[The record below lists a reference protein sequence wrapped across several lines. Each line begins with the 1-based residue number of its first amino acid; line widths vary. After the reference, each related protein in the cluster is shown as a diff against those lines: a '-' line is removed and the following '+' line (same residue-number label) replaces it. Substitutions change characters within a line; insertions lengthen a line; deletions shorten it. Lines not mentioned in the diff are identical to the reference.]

1 MPRGTT
7 TVVTDPHE
15 IANVLG
21 LEGIRFM
28 FESAKYG
35 PLSMYV
41 MASSCVPATDMATN
55 GAVLHGYDLFPLK
68 SDPWVLGLAEVMNFP
83 GVVARRR
90 RGAREDRRLPGPGDR
105 RSCAAPDGAPPAGVR
120 GGGHRRRTTSR
131 RRAEEALEKLRLGM
145 MVFIREGTV
154 ARDLDALLPLV
165 NAGTQ
170 HRFCF
175 CTDDCQPAD
184 LVERGGID
192 HMVRRSIAAGLD
204 PIQAIRLATWNAA
217 QHFRLHNR
225 GAITPGRRA
234 DLVVF
239 DDLQAPVARLVFRNG
254 QLVAQDGRMVVEP
267 RPQSRMLRGTM
278 NVAWDSVDFRI
289 PAEGRRARVIGAT
302 DTARDAGT
310 RRRRRRSPTATPW
323 PTRRAICSRWPSSSG
338 TWHPAPWGGVSSQ
351 GIGLQRGALAS
362 SVAHDHH
369 NLVVIG
375 ADDAS
380 MMTAARRVAA
390 LHGGMVVAVGDR
402 VLAEVPLP
410 LGGLMSQEPVET
422 VHRQVTA
429 AVAAAR
435 SPGLAA
441 ARPVHDDGIP
451 GAGGDP
457 GAEADGPG
465 AGGRREVRT
474 RAPVGGLGQMQKGPG
489 PLLGRGG
496 RMSDEQGRSG
506 LTAAERHALE
516 ERAAWSAV
524 SAAFGSLG
532 RAFVCVDGDF
542 RIIHGSYVLERGVR
556 PRGVG
561 ARGGPDARGRVRT
574 ASSSGRPARCARRCW
589 PASGARAGARACASA
604 TAKRG

>member
-1 MPRGTT
+1 MDLKSLIRHARGDDPADVLLRNGRVVNVLSGEIVATDVALAGEHVVGFGDYPASREIDLAGAFVSPGFIDAHVHIESAMVPPSEFARAVVPRGTT

-28 FESAKYG
+28 FDSAKYG

-41 MASSCVPATDMATN
+41 MAPSCVPATRMATN

-68 SDPWVLGLAEVMNFP
+68 SDPWVLGLAEMMNFP
-83 GVVARRR
+83 GVVGGEDAVLEKI
-90 RGAREDRRLPGPGDR
+90 GAFQDRVIDGHAPQLSGRPLQAY
-105 RSCAAPDGAPPAGVR
+105 AAAGV
-120 GGGHRRRTTSR
+120 TSDHESTS
-131 RRAEEALEKLRLGM
+131 AEEALEKLRLGL
-145 MVFIREGTV
+145 MVFIREGSV
-154 ARDLDALLPLV
+154 ARDLDAILPLV

-239 DDLQAPVARLVFRNG
+239 DDLRAPVARMVFRNG
-254 QLVAQDGRMVVEP
+254 QLVARDGRMVVEP
-267 RPQSRMLRGTM
+267 RPQARMLRGTM

-289 PAEGRRARVIGAT
+289 PAEGRHVRVIGAADQLVT
-302 DTARDAGT
+302 RALVEPAALRDGNAVADPG
-310 RRRRRRSPTATPW
+310 RDLLKIAVIERHMA
-323 PTRRAICSRWPSSSG
+323 SG
-338 TWHPAPWGGVSSQ
+338 AMGRGFVR
-351 GIGLQRGALAS
+351 GIGLRQGAMAS

-375 ADDAS
+375 ADDRS

-390 LHGGMVVAVGDR
+390 LHGGMVVADGER

-410 LGGLMSQEPVET
+410 LGGLMSLEPVEV
-422 VHRQVTA
+422 VHRQVAA
-429 AVAAAR
+429 AV
-435 SPGLAA
+435 
-441 ARPVHDDGIP
+441 
-451 GAGGDP
+451 
-457 GAEADGPG
+457 
-465 AGGRREVRT
+465 
-474 RAPVGGLGQMQKGPG
+474 
-489 PLLGRGG
+489 
-496 RMSDEQGRSG
+496 
-506 LTAAERHALE
+506 
-516 ERAAWSAV
+516 
-524 SAAFGSLG
+524 
-532 RAFVCVDGDF
+532 
-542 RIIHGSYVLERGVR
+542 
-556 PRGVG
+556 
-561 ARGGPDARGRVRT
+561 
-574 ASSSGRPARCARRCW
+574 
-589 PASGARAGARACASA
+589 SGARELGSPLRDPFMTMGFLALEVIPALKLTDQGLVDVERFQLVPLWVN
-604 TAKRG
+604 